1 MTNHQV
7 VLIKKHTFH
16 ILQKTAFQLYNM
28 FTDTGIKINKKIY
41 NANEIRSR
49 DTGTYDGA
57 YIGSVFLTF
66 SKGFIVYFDNSF
78 GCSFGCI
85 TVSETLV
92 FFQLNNIFESQN

>member
-1 MTNHQV
+1 MTSAFNKLYKGEARV
-7 VLIKKHTFH
+7 VFL
-16 ILQKTAFQLYNM
+16 FQLHVLELTIS
-28 FTDTGIKINKKIY
+28 FW
-41 NANEIRSR
+41 SR

>member
-1 MTNHQV
+1 MYQTKNVVIYLHFLSMQFYCLVLKTNYSLV
-7 VLIKKHTFH
+7 VFW
-16 ILQKTAFQLYNM
+16 
-28 FTDTGIKINKKIY
+28 
-41 NANEIRSR
+41 SR